1 MRLRLIVAAESSWQL
16 LEEAGRADRLF
27 LELQLRDEELFR
39 NDFAEISNIKLARF
53 PKAFIN
59 QEYEF
64 DAASA
69 QP

>member
-39 NDFAEISNIKLARF
+39 NDSAEISNIQLARF
-53 PKAFIN
+53 PKAFI
-59 QEYEF
+59 
-64 DAASA
+64 S
-69 QP
+69 

>member
-39 NDFAEISNIKLARF
+39 NDSAEISNIQPAGF
-53 PKAFIN
+53 PKVFIC
-59 QEYEF
+59 
-64 DAASA
+64 
-69 QP
+69 

>member
-39 NDFAEISNIKLARF
+39 NDIAEISNIQPAQF
-53 PKAFIN
+53 AVAFI
-59 QEYEF
+59 
-64 DAASA
+64 S
-69 QP
+69 

>member
-39 NDFAEISNIKLARF
+39 NDSAEISNIKQAQF
-53 PKAFIN
+53 PKAFI
-59 QEYEF
+59 
-64 DAASA
+64 S
-69 QP
+69 